1 MRKMARLRI
10 RICAFEMLIPFVEP
24 GSSVLDVGCGKRV
37 ISGTSR
43 GVNITSGRMWVRFVQ
58 TCHLDLTEPWPSG
71 LFRVVSMIDVLHH
84 VDRSQQKA
92 LFQKVA
98 ERVKPGG
105 LFLYKDMA
113 NGPFLPAAMN
123 RLHDLVL
130 ARQWISYVPIAEADR
145 WAEEMGLVREHAEEI
160 SRLWYRHELRL
171 YRKPA

>member
-1 MRKMARLRI
+1 MSQRARALGIESTLRFLRI
-10 RICAFEMLIPFVEP
+10 
-24 GSSVLDVGCGKRV
+24 
-37 ISGTSR
+37 
-43 GVNITSGRMWVRFVQ
+43 
-58 TCHLDLTEPWPSG
+58 DLTEPWPSG